1 MQKAG
6 IRIAEPEKNFPRQCY
21 VGLLYSESAR
31 SLCHP
36 SDFFENTYDSHGIH
50 EAVKAIREYERLGSM
65 IAMVR
70 RLGYP
75 QKSILYRWYERKKAT
90 LKI

>member
-1 MQKAG
+1 MYTKVQ
-6 IRIAEPEKNFPRQCY
+6 EEM
-21 VGLLYSESAR
+21 VL
-31 SLCHP
+31 
-36 SDFFENTYDSHGIH
+36 
-50 EAVKAIREYERLGSM
+50 REYERLGSM

-75 QKSILYRWYERKKAT
+75 QKSILYRWYERKKAI

>member
-1 MQKAG
+1 LGFLKRTALQKAG

-21 VGLLYSESAR
+21 ASLLYSESAR

-50 EAVKAIREYERLGSM
+50 EAVKAILSRYDIPLAYS
-65 IAMVR
+65 
-70 RLGYP
+70 P
-75 QKSILYRWYERKKAT
+75 QPF
-90 LKI
+90 